1 MSDVILTKV
10 AKRQNLTTDAAELQS
25 ELGRSVKV
33 LRNQLGITQEEL
45 AWRANLH
52 RTYIAD
58 IERGGRNITL
68 RNIANLAKALEVTV
82 ANLLSLPGEAG
93 QSGSDAELG
102 EVLLVEDEPADVEL
116 TLRAFARARLRNPI
130 RVARDGAEA
139 LELLL
144 GLGAPPVDPAA
155 TTGARREP
163 ALVLLDLK
171 LPKVS
176 GLEVLQRL
184 KADEHAR
191 AIPVVVLTSSH
202 QDRTIQECARLGA
215 VNYILKP
222 LDFEGLSRVTPSL
235 SLAWA
240 LLKSPSL

>member
-1 MSDVILTKV
+1 MTKV
-10 AKRQNLTTDAAELQS
+10 AKRQNLTQDAAELQS
-25 ELGRSVKV
+25 GLGRTVKV

-68 RNIANLAKALEVTV
+68 RNIASLAKALEVTV
-82 ANLLSLPGEAG
+82 AGLLSGPGGNTGVTA
-93 QSGSDAELG
+93 SDMMG
-102 EVLLVEDEPADVEL
+102 EVLLVEDEPSDVEL
-116 TLRAFARARLRNPI
+116 TLRAFARARLHNPV

-139 LELLL
+139 LDLLL
-144 GLGAPPVDPAA
+144 GLPPPESA
-155 TTGARREP
+155 TEIKPRSQP

-184 KADEHAR
+184 KADEATR

-202 QDRTIQECARLGA
+202 QDRMIQECARLGA
-215 VNYILKP
+215 ANYIIKP
-222 LDFEGLSRVTPSL
+222 VDFEGLSRVTPSL

-240 LLKSPSL
+240 LLKSPSF

>member
-1 MSDVILTKV
+1 MTKV

-25 ELGRSVKV
+25 EFGRTVKS

-68 RNIANLAKALEVTV
+68 RNIANLAKALEVTI
-82 ANLLSLPGEAG
+82 AGLLG
-93 QSGSDAELG
+93 GSCGCEGAESVDSLG
-102 EVLLVEDEPADVEL
+102 EVLLVEDEPSDIEL
-116 TLRAFARARLRNPI
+116 TLRAFARARLRNPVK
-130 RVARDGAEA
+130 VARDGAEA
-139 LELLL
+139 IECLFGPEAA
-144 GLGAPPVDPAA
+144 GPAA
-155 TTGARREP
+155 DGSAPRRP

-171 LPKVS
+171 LPKIS

-184 KADEHAR
+184 KADAATR
-191 AIPVVVLTSSH
+191 NIPVVVLTSSH

-215 VNYILKP
+215 ANYIIKP
-222 LDFEGLSRVTPSL
+222 VDFESLSRVTPGL

-240 LLKSPSL
+240 LLRSPPV

>member
-1 MSDVILTKV
+1 MTKV
-10 AKRQNLTTDAAELQS
+10 AKRQNLTADAAELQS
-25 ELGRSVKV
+25 GLGRSVKV

-82 ANLLSLPGEAG
+82 ASLLSLPGDPG
-93 QSGSDAELG
+93 RSGSDAALG

-116 TLRAFARARLRNPI
+116 TLRAFARARLRNPV

-139 LELLL
+139 LEMLF
-144 GLGAPPVDPAA
+144 GPTDAPADPAA
-155 TTGARREP
+155 PAAPRREP

-184 KADEHAR
+184 KSDERAR

-215 VNYILKP
+215 ANYILKP